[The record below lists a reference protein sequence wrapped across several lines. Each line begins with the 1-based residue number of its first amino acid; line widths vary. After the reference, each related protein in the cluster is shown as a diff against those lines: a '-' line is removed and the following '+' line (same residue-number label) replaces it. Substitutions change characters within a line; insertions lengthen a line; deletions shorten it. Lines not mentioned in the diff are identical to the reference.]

1 MSDKMVYLEDAEA
14 VRTDARE
21 LNRSIKESRDWIRKI
36 RSGLQTPEGENRIV
50 AGSVVYIIL
59 MSYLK
64 HTLYDIPAEDMI
76 EVIMADTGWD
86 EREVRYVLK
95 NLALE

>member
-1 MSDKMVYLEDAEA
+1 
-14 VRTDARE
+14 
-21 LNRSIKESRDWIRKI
+21 
-36 RSGLQTPEGENRIV
+36 
-50 AGSVVYIIL
+50 
-59 MSYLK
+59 
-64 HTLYDIPAEDMI
+64 MI